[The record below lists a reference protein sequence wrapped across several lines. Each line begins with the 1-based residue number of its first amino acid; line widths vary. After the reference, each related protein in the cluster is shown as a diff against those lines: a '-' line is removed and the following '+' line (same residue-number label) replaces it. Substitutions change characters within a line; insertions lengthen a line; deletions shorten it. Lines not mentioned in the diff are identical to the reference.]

1 MSIWGGAL
9 PSCESLMCGLFLC
22 RFQVTGQVEDEACA
36 LITKKGV
43 FSEKCFIHNY
53 WICQD
58 SSTEDNVWM
67 IIGIS
72 FTRKESATMEI
83 CIFPQ
88 ISSHCVAL
96 ACSGTHADQAGLKFT
111 IILLPLSLE
120 YTVILIMCKYVSTNV
135 NTQSVSAE
143 PWGHPCHWH
152 NISSS
157 FFTAVA

>member
-1 MSIWGGAL
+1 
-9 PSCESLMCGLFLC
+9 
-22 RFQVTGQVEDEACA
+22 
-36 LITKKGV
+36 
-43 FSEKCFIHNY
+43 
-53 WICQD
+53 
-58 SSTEDNVWM
+58 M

-135 NTQSVSAE
+135 NTQSVSTE
-143 PWGHPCHWH
+143 P
-152 NISSS
+152 
-157 FFTAVA
+157 